1 MAEKLYRSY
10 DKKVIGGVCAGLA
23 EYFNIDT
30 VIVRLIF
37 ILLTLAAGQMILVYI
52 LAWIIIPSRK
62 PGEIESV
69 QPDTLTPVRAGS
81 DSKGMWFGIILVL
94 LGVVFLLDNF
104 FYWDWWNYSRFWP
117 LLVIALGLI
126 IIYRA
131 FGKKENAKEVT
142 HESE

>member
-37 ILLTLAAGQMILVYI
+37 ILLTLAAGQMILIYI
-52 LAWIIIPSRK
+52 LAWIIIPPRK
-62 PGEIESV
+62 PDEIESV
-69 QPDTLTPVRAGS
+69 QPDALTPVRAGS
-81 DSKGMWFGIILVL
+81 DRKGMWFGVILVL
-94 LGVVFLLDNF
+94 LGVMFLLDNF

-117 LLVIALGLI
+117 LLVIALGVI

-131 FGKKENAKEVT
+131 FVKKENAKEVT

>member
-37 ILLTLAAGQMILVYI
+37 ILLTLAAGQMILIYI

-62 PGEIESV
+62 PGEIESA
-69 QPDTLTPVRAGS
+69 QPDTLAPVRAGS

-126 IIYRA
+126 IIHRA
-131 FGKKENAKEVT
+131 FGKKENAKEAT
-142 HESE
+142 YESE